1 MITSSLEN
9 LDPSIRNAVRALIV
23 RDESVLLLRKEGG
36 GQGERFALPGG
47 AQDPGETLVEAL
59 GRECQEE
66 IGTQV
71 EIGDLLTVAD
81 YFKQRD
87 TQPPSTRHLLEFLFS
102 CHVPDDYVPQN
113 GHHPDKHQIEVVWV
127 RLSDL
132 DQLML
137 FPRSLS
143 ESLPGVITGDNK
155 GYLGII
161 D

>member
-1 MITSSLEN
+1 MTISSLEN

-59 GRECQEE
+59 ARECQEE

-143 ESLPGVITGDNK
+143 KSLPGVITGDNK

>member
-59 GRECQEE
+59 ARECQEE

-143 ESLPGVITGDNK
+143 KSLPGVITGDNK

>member
-59 GRECQEE
+59 ERECQEE

>member
-59 GRECQEE
+59 ERECQEE
-66 IGTQV
+66 IGTGV

>member
-1 MITSSLEN
+1 MIASSLEN
-9 LDPSIRNAVRALIV
+9 LDPSIRNAVRALVV
-23 RDESVLLLRKEGG
+23 RDQSILLLRKEGG
-36 GQGERFALPGG
+36 DQGERFALPGG

-59 GRECQEE
+59 ARECQEE
-66 IGTQV
+66 IGTPV

-87 TQPPSTRHLLEFLFS
+87 TQPPSSRHLLEFLFS
-102 CHVPDDYVPQN
+102 CHVPDDYTPKN

-132 DQLML
+132 NQLMI

-143 ESLPGVITGDNK
+143 GSLPGIINGDNK